1 MRSRFLRFIVR
12 LLRQEYGAITVMFA
26 IMFPLLM
33 MFYSVAYDGA
43 NLQSSRAR
51 LADGLNQGVLAVAM
65 VDNRNSTAAD
75 KAENITLLH
84 NYLSYYVPDATIA
97 KNDLTVAVEV
107 NYSTTETGKLDSV
120 DYTASGKAS
129 MRPIIGAQ
137 QEVGFDSAVDIR
149 ADSGAGVV
157 RKTFEVVRFPTDYAL
172 VLDFSGSMQDISSEP
187 GMTRIALLRKVVTD
201 FISDILNDESVSN
214 TVSIIPFS
222 IGVPVILPGE
232 NIAGGVSV
240 GCSFV
245 GKLKQQYQKVDLD
258 FWYNKFYI
266 NNSNTPAE
274 KAQSY
279 SYDHALYNYYQDVI
293 GPATGH
299 TIDNMVTKGWCVK
312 NTNYGSSFG
321 KDLYSCDA
329 DPRSRLFEHYDE
341 FLESRAAAHDLMLW
355 DGVSYAI
362 TNNETLDYE
371 GMFTDGFIFS
381 EQAVIT
387 FKYMIGSR
395 SMRPF
400 ALDCY
405 SAFNAMDFSYEMV
418 NLLKDKTAK
427 PKSYLIEL
435 TNDINIID
443 EFNNM
448 KIVDGSPTHV
458 TSGLLRSLPVIAK
471 GTNPRKAI
479 IVISDGIDSGS
490 STRGPYAMTERLFK
504 TYDLCKR
511 VKEGLLRY
519 PEGTPTQAADIFFIF
534 TVNNSET
541 AHALD
546 LWRNYCAGDNVFLAT
561 NYQDIINV
569 LTGIA
574 KKSSVKFI
582 NKNEPE

>member
-157 RKTFEVVRFPTDYAL
+157 RKTFEEIKYPTDYAL
-172 VLDFSGSMQDISSEP
+172 VLDFSGSMLSSSSEP
-187 GMTRIALLRKVVTD
+187 GLTRIELLRKVVTE
-201 FISDILNDESVSN
+201 FIGEVLNDDSVTN
-214 TVSIIPFS
+214 TVGIIPFTA
-222 IGVPVILPGE
+222 GVSVILPGE
-232 NIAGGVSV
+232 NIAGGGNF
-240 GCSFV
+240 GCSYV
-245 GKLKQQYQKVDLD
+245 GKFLPKYAGVDLD
-258 FWYNKFYI
+258 FWYNKIRF
-266 NNSNTPAE
+266 NTTATTPTE
-274 KAQSY
+274 VLQSY
-279 SYDHALYNYYQDVI
+279 NYDSLLYGWYNDVVS
-293 GPATGH
+293 PATGFS
-299 TIDNMVTKGWCVK
+299 IDEMVNKGWCVK
-312 NTNYGSSFG
+312 NPQYGSTVG
-321 KDLYSCDA
+321 RAQYSCDA
-329 DPRSRLFEHYDE
+329 DTRANLFNHYTE
-341 FLESRAAAHDLMLW
+341 FQESRAAAHELMYYAYTQRTIFNTVTMDF
-355 DGVSYAI
+355 DGLVA
-362 TNNETLDYE
+362 DDF
-371 GMFTDGFIFS
+371 MFSD
-381 EQAVIT
+381 QAVTT
-387 FKYMIGSR
+387 FKYMVNTIAN
-395 SMRPF
+395 RPF
-400 ALDCY
+400 YFDCY
-405 SAFNAMDFSYEMV
+405 STFGSISTTVASNT
-418 NLLKDKTAK
+418 LKSKTAK
-427 PKSYLIEL
+427 PASYLIEL
-435 TNDINIID
+435 TNDRQIID
-443 EFNNM
+443 KFREMN
-448 KIVDGSPTHV
+448 VTDGTTYV
-458 TSGLLRSLPVIAK
+458 TSGLLRALPVIAK
-471 GTNPRKAI
+471 GNNPRKAI
-479 IVISDGIDSGS
+479 IVISDGIDIDGGVL
-490 STRGPYAMTERLFK
+490 TKKLFDQ
-504 TYDLCKR
+504 YNLCNR
-511 VKEGLLRY
+511 IREGLLRY
-519 PEGTPTQAADIFFIF
+519 PEGTPTQLADIFFIF
-534 TVNNSET
+534 TVNSSET
-541 AHALD
+541 TTALD